1 MAQMNVAVGGR
12 ADGREGIRLILL
24 EGLRW
29 ALQHQAEWVDM
40 PCGAGDTCRHGNSD
54 DCAVLKLIT
63 YVIDLD
69 EPGYAD
75 HVRSIDLSSLKTPM
89 RRGRPPVHSA

>member
-12 ADGREGIRLILL
+12 AQGREGIRLILL

-29 ALQHQAEWVDM
+29 ALQSQEEWVDM
-40 PCGAGDTCRHGNSD
+40 PCGMGDTCRHDGAD
-54 DCAVLKLIT
+54 ECAIFKLIT

-75 HVRSIDLSSLKTPM
+75 RIRSIDLSALKTPM